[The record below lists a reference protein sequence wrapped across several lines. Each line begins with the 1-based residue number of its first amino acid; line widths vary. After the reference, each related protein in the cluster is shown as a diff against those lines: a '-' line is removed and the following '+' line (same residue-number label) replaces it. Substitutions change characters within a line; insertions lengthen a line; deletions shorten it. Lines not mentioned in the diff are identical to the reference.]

1 MEENKNKSPHKVNTV
16 IFIILFLIAILFE
29 IYWIMTYPED
39 IFMLI
44 GIGLVAIIMGFFA
57 FEGIMDTYMEVQKQ
71 RYEQNEMLIKTQK
84 ALYLATKKNSAMLE
98 TKSEQ
103 NIEAIKYL
111 VLKMSENQQQMT
123 NLIREN
129 NEEMA
134 KRIETSGSDFSSS
147 DISQLVDK
155 LAKSNE
161 RLTKEVQA
169 AVTVN
174 ELVKSNAELVKSVKE
189 VLGQSVSAV
198 SSLEETPAFDEMP
211 VADEVPVFEKT
222 PIAEE
227 IQIADE
233 VPAFEETP
241 IAEEIQIA
249 DEVPAFEETPIA
261 EEIQIA
267 DEVPAFEETPIAE
280 EIQLTDEIPVVE
292 EVPEVTEAFSYIE
305 EETETTIESFESEIE
320 IEETTSEEISE
331 SEVEETP
338 APEPSPFEAVPESNG
353 LLSEDEIA
361 ALFANL

>member
-241 IAEEIQIA
+241 IAEEIQ
-249 DEVPAFEETPIA
+249 
-261 EEIQIA
+261 
-267 DEVPAFEETPIAE
+267 
-280 EIQLTDEIPVVE
+280 LTDEIPVVE